1 MTGTGTDGG
10 LAAARARYVAAR
22 DAALEASRLEVR
34 VGSLREQEERSAEAL
49 ATAKRRLA
57 IEVDD
62 SEQWAGKGFA
72 QLLLWLVGRLDERR
86 DTEQAESL
94 QALVELTDA
103 YERHQEARRLLAEVQ
118 AARAVAVGRAG
129 DLEPARRHLRDL
141 LGEVEPNTLGALS
154 EADERLAAAQTQRR
168 EVDEAIA
175 AAAQALTAADSA
187 VDSLG
192 SASSWG
198 AIDLIGGGLLTSM
211 IKRERVAQSL
221 DTIHRLNRALDV
233 FRTELQ
239 QVLAPVTTPSGLEI
253 GATSWTFDVW
263 FDNIFSD
270 WAMQSR
276 IGDAQQS
283 VRAVQDGLNE
293 AIAALR
299 TQRTR
304 VEADTAAAGDEIERL
319 LAG

>member
-1 MTGTGTDGG
+1 MSDTGSDGG
-10 LAAARARYVAAR
+10 LAAARARYTAAR

-34 VGSLREQEERSAEAL
+34 IGSLREQEERSAEAL
-49 ATAKRRLA
+49 AAAKRRLT
-57 IEVDD
+57 IEVDE
-62 SEQWAGKGFA
+62 SGQWAGKGFA

-94 QALVELTDA
+94 QALVALTDA

-118 AARAVAVGRAG
+118 AARAVAVGRAA

-141 LGEVEPNTLGALS
+141 LGEVAPITLGALS

-221 DTIHRLNRALDV
+221 DTIHRLNRALDA

-253 GATSWTFDVW
+253 GAASWTFDVW

-276 IGDAQQS
+276 IGDTQQS
-283 VRAVQDGLNE
+283 VRAVQDGLND

-304 VEADTAAAGDEIERL
+304 VEADTTAAGDEIERL